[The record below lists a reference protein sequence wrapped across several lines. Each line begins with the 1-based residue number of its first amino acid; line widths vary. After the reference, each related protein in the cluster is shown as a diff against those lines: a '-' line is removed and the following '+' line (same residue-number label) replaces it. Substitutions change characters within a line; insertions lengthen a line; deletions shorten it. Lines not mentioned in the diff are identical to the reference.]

1 MWVIRFCSV
10 VSVFV
15 GLVFGVGCSRDLD
28 YDVREIWIY
37 CIILIM
43 IMMFERFGL

>member
-15 GLVFGVGCSRDLD
+15 GLVFGVGCPIDLD
-28 YDVREIWIY
+28 YDVREIWI
-37 CIILIM
+37 
-43 IMMFERFGL
+43 MMFERFGL

>member
-15 GLVFGVGCSRDLD
+15 GLVFGVGFNRFGFGCSRDLD
-28 YDVREIWIY
+28 LLYNIDYDYDYEY
-37 CIILIM
+37 
-43 IMMFERFGL
+43 